1 MRETVVIAGEDFT
14 EWDNKARDII
24 AHLATH
30 PTMPLRED
38 RNMPSARVFI
48 NMVLRAQTHLARAG
62 RSAAPEAAFAA
73 WAIVELMGHR
83 QRAGMVRE
91 VEMFGGKLLRID
103 IPTDGGDVTEF
114 YGVASIYALRPC
126 SEEIAR
132 EACKGFNDP
141 RPVRPVEYRERKPA
155 PLIGHDEEPQDD
167 EYAA

>member
-14 EWDNKARDII
+14 EWDREARRII
-24 AHLATH
+24 DHLATH

-62 RSAAPEAAFAA
+62 RSAAPEAAFAT

-103 IPTDGGDVTEF
+103 IPSDGGDVTEF
-114 YGVASIYALRPC
+114 YSVASIYALRPC
-126 SEEIAR
+126 SEEVAR
-132 EACKGFNDP
+132 DACKGFCDP

-155 PLIGHDEEPQDD
+155 LIEQHREPEDD
-167 EYAA
+167 EFPI